1 MALVP
6 GRSVLADH
14 LRGGSTVRY
23 DSITEAI
30 GNTPLVRIDPAV
42 HGLRHIDLYAK
53 LELLNPFGSVKDR
66 AAWNMARPHLDSAAA
81 RGSQVVEL
89 SSGNTAKALAVLAGM
104 HGLTFKSV
112 TNRMRIPEIKDLLLL
127 LGAEIEELPGQSE
140 CLDPTAIDDPLTLF
154 HRTIS
159 EQGSA
164 YLHTDQYFNPRNTE
178 AHLTGTG
185 PEIVKDLDGRA
196 PDWFVACVGTA
207 GSSTGVARV
216 LRENDPAVR
225 VLGLVAAKS
234 DFIPGIRTLDE
245 AHEVGLFEP
254 ATYDS
259 IESVTSDEAIEG
271 MLTLNR
277 RCGILAGPTGGAAYF
292 GAVRRLRAADADL
305 TERQSAV
312 FIVCDR
318 VESYLSYVRKRR
330 PDLFGRPV
338 RTNAPAD
345 LTEDEVRTAP
355 SLGVAEAR
363 AWIDTGRPL
372 VVDLRSPF
380 AYAALHIDG
389 SVNIVDEVFEEL
401 LRGGL
406 PFSRSRP
413 VLLACPVGEKSARY
427 AALLTRMGHP
437 DVRSLAGGII
447 AWRDAGAPLVR
458 D

>member
-1 MALVP
+1 M
-6 GRSVLADH
+6 
-14 LRGGSTVRY
+14 RY
-23 DSITEAI
+23 DNITEAI

-42 HGLRHIDLYAK
+42 HGLEHIDLYAK

-66 AAWNMARPHLDSAAA
+66 AAWYMARPHLADAAEH
-81 RGSQVVEL
+81 GSQVVEL

-104 HGLTFKSV
+104 HGLAFKSV
-112 TNRMRIPEIKDLLLL
+112 TNRMRVPEIKDLLLL
-127 LGAEIEELPGQSE
+127 LGAQIEELPGQSE
-140 CLDPTAIDDPLTLF
+140 CLDPTATDDPLTLF
-154 HRTIS
+154 HRTLS

-225 VLGLVAAKS
+225 VVGLVAAKS
-234 DFIPGIRTLDE
+234 DFIPGIRTIDE
-245 AHEVGLFEP
+245 AHEVGLFDP
-254 ATYDS
+254 GTYDT
-259 IESVTSDEAIEG
+259 IEAVSSDEAIEG

-277 RCGILAGPTGGAAYF
+277 RCGILAGPTGGAAFF
-292 GAVRRLRAADADL
+292 GAVRQLRAVDSELA
-305 TERQSAV
+305 ERQSAV

-318 VESYLSYVRKRR
+318 VESYLSYVRQRR
-330 PDLFGRPV
+330 PDLFGRPR
-338 RTNAPAD
+338 RTNSPSD
-345 LTEDEVRTAP
+345 LTDAEVRTAA
-355 SLGVAEAR
+355 SIGVADAQ
-363 AWIDTGRPL
+363 AWISTGRPL

-380 AYAALHIDG
+380 AFAALHIDG
-389 SVNIVDEVFEEL
+389 SVNIVEEVFEEL

-406 PFSRSRP
+406 PFSRNRP

-437 DVRSLAGGII
+437 DIRSLDGGII

>member
-1 MALVP
+1 M
-6 GRSVLADH
+6 
-14 LRGGSTVRY
+14 RY

-30 GNTPLVRIDPAV
+30 GNTPLVRIDPTV
-42 HGLRHIDLYAK
+42 HGLRNIDLYAK

-66 AAWNMARPHLDSAAA
+66 AAWNMARPHLAAA
-81 RGSQVVEL
+81 AEKGGQVVEL

-127 LGAEIEELPGQSE
+127 LGAQIEELPGQSE
-140 CLDPTAIDDPLTLF
+140 CLDPTATDDPLTLF
-154 HRTIS
+154 HRTLS
-159 EQGSA
+159 EPDSA
-164 YLHTDQYFNPRNTE
+164 WLHTDQYFNPRNTD
-178 AHLTGTG
+178 AHFTGTG

-196 PDWFVACVGTA
+196 PDWFIACVGTA
-207 GSSTGVARV
+207 GSSTGVARA
-216 LRENDPAVR
+216 LREHDPAVR
-225 VLGLVAAKS
+225 VVGLVAAKS
-234 DFIPGIRTLDE
+234 DFVPGIRTIDE
-245 AHEVGLFEP
+245 AHEVGLFDP
-254 ATYDS
+254 GTYDT
-259 IESVTSDEAIEG
+259 IEAVSADEAIEG

-292 GAVRRLRAADADL
+292 GATRRLRLVDEEL

-318 VESYLSYVRKRR
+318 VESYLSYVRRRR
-330 PDLFGRPV
+330 PDLFGRPH
-338 RTNAPAD
+338 RRNSPAD
-345 LTEDEVRTAP
+345 LSDAEIRTAP
-355 SLGVAEAR
+355 AIGVADAQT
-363 AWIDTGRPL
+363 WIATKDPL
-372 VVDLRSPF
+372 VVDLRSPY

-389 SVNIVDEVFEEL
+389 SVNIVDELFEEL
-401 LRGGL
+401 LHGGL
-406 PFSRSRP
+406 PFSHNRP

-437 DVRSLAGGII
+437 DVRSLTGGII

>member
-1 MALVP
+1 M
-6 GRSVLADH
+6 
-14 LRGGSTVRY
+14 RY
-23 DSITEAI
+23 DSITDAI

-66 AAWNMARPHLDSAAA
+66 AAWHMARPHLESAA
-81 RGSQVVEL
+81 GPGGQVVEL

-112 TNRMRIPEIKDLLLL
+112 TNRMRVPEIKDLLLL

-140 CLDPTAIDDPLTLF
+140 CLDPTAADDPLTLF
-154 HRTIS
+154 HRTLS
-159 EQGSA
+159 EPGST
-164 YLHTDQYFNPRNTE
+164 YVHTDQYFNPRNTE

-196 PDWFVACVGTA
+196 PDWFIACVGTA
-207 GSSTGVARV
+207 GSSTGVARA
-216 LRENDPAVR
+216 LREHQPGVR
-225 VLGLVAAKS
+225 VVGLVAAKS
-234 DFIPGIRTLDE
+234 DFIPGIRTIDE
-245 AHEVGLFEP
+245 AHEVGLFDP
-254 ATYDS
+254 GTYET
-259 IESVTSDEAIEG
+259 IEAVGADDAIEG

-292 GAVRRLRAADADL
+292 GAVRRLREIDAEL

-318 VESYLSYVRKRR
+318 VESYLSYVRRRR
-330 PDLFGRPV
+330 PDLFGRP
-338 RTNAPAD
+338 RRRNSPAD
-345 LTEDEVRTAP
+345 VPDAEIRIAP
-355 SLGVAEAR
+355 TVDVPAAQE
-363 AWIDTGRPL
+363 WIATGAPL

-389 SVNIVDEVFEEL
+389 SVNIVDEIFEEIL
-401 LRGGL
+401 HGGL

-437 DVRSLAGGII
+437 DVRSLAGGIV

>member
-1 MALVP
+1 M
-6 GRSVLADH
+6 
-14 LRGGSTVRY
+14 RY
-23 DSITEAI
+23 DSITDAI

-66 AAWNMARPHLDSAAA
+66 AAWHMARPHLTGADDSG
-81 RGSQVVEL
+81 RQVVEL

-104 HGLTFKSV
+104 HGLGFKSV

-140 CLDPTAIDDPLTLF
+140 CLDPTATEDPLTLF
-154 HRTIS
+154 HRALS
-159 EQGSA
+159 EPGSA

-196 PDWFVACVGTA
+196 PDWFIACVGTA

-216 LRENDPAVR
+216 LREHDPAVR
-225 VLGLVAAKS
+225 VVGLVAAKS
-234 DFIPGIRTLDE
+234 DFIPGIRTIDE
-245 AHEVGLFEP
+245 AHEVGLFDP
-254 ATYDS
+254 GTYDT
-259 IESVTSDEAIEG
+259 IESVSADDAIEG

-292 GAVRRLRAADADL
+292 GTVRQLRDIEHEL
-305 TERQSAV
+305 TEHQSAV

-318 VESYLSYVRKRR
+318 VESYLSYVRRRR
-330 PDLFGRPV
+330 PDLFGRP
-338 RTNAPAD
+338 RRRNSPAD
-345 LTEDEVRTAP
+345 LPEAEIRAAP
-355 SLGVAEAR
+355 SIGVAEAR
-363 AWIDTGRPL
+363 TWIATGRPL
-372 VVDLRSPF
+372 VVDLRSPS

-389 SVNIVDEVFEEL
+389 SVNVVDALFEEL
-401 LRGGL
+401 LHGGL

-413 VLLACPVGEKSARY
+413 VLLACPVGEQSARY

-437 DVRSLAGGII
+437 DVRSLSGGII

>member
-1 MALVP
+1 
-6 GRSVLADH
+6 
-14 LRGGSTVRY
+14 VRY
-23 DSITEAI
+23 DSVTEAI

-42 HGLRHIDLYAK
+42 HGLRNIDLYAK

-66 AAWNMARPHLDSAAA
+66 AAWNMARPHLAAA
-81 RGSQVVEL
+81 AERGSQVVEL
-89 SSGNTAKALAVLAGM
+89 SSGNTAKALAVIAGM

-112 TNRMRIPEIKDLLLL
+112 TNRMRVPEIKDLLLL

-140 CLDPTAIDDPLTLF
+140 CLDPTATDDPLTLF
-154 HRTIS
+154 HRTLS
-159 EQGSA
+159 EPGSA
-164 YLHTDQYFNPRNTE
+164 YLHTDQYFHPRNTE

-185 PEIVKDLDGRA
+185 PEIVKDLGGRA

-216 LRENDPAVR
+216 LREHDPAVR
-225 VLGLVAAKS
+225 VVGLVAAKS
-234 DFIPGIRTLDE
+234 DFVPGIRTIDE
-245 AHEVGLFEP
+245 AHEVGLFDP
-254 ATYDS
+254 GTYDT
-259 IESVTSDEAIEG
+259 IEAVGSDDAIEG

-292 GAVRRLRAADADL
+292 GAVRQLRSVDAAL

-318 VESYLSYVRKRR
+318 VESYLSYLRKRR
-330 PDLFGRPV
+330 PDLFGRP
-338 RTNAPAD
+338 RRPDSPAD
-345 LTEDEVRTAP
+345 LSEAEIQAAP
-355 SLGVAEAR
+355 VIGVADAQ
-363 AWIDTGRPL
+363 AWLATGSPL
-372 VVDLRSPF
+372 VIDLRSPY

-389 SVNIVDEVFEEL
+389 SVNIVDELFEEL
-401 LRGGL
+401 LHGGL
-406 PFSRSRP
+406 PFSRTRP